1 MLRQDKFRPQPQEAD
16 DVGIR
21 LQQEPDKLAQGV
33 HDHVQLISLPHPVLP
48 LVQAEQPLWR
58 RNDDG
63 HNVDI
68 IDAVWIFLRDV
79 GAMRDASHQA
89 GVDGVSRQVEVV
101 RKVVHNPRIRPN
113 YRVLRLVTLI
123 HH

>member
-1 MLRQDKFRPQPQEAD
+1 MPSMTLTEK
-16 DVGIR
+16 I
-21 LQQEPDKLAQGV
+21 LA
-33 HDHVQLISLPHPVLP
+33 H
-48 LVQAEQPLWR
+48 
-58 RNDDG
+58 
-63 HNVDI
+63 
-68 IDAVWIFLRDV
+68 
-79 GAMRDASHQA
+79 ASHRA